1 MAVKDRMQW
10 LIRRLHTPTQ
20 TKGASSANVSGSMK
34 SLGSNRLVVHRP
46 ARAAWTPLRFDR
58 LADEGYRLNP
68 VVHKCVR
75 LVAGATARLPWV
87 VYRGTVPIDTHP
99 LLSLLSQPTP
109 GQSGQAMREA
119 LFSDLLIAGNA
130 YLEAVAGQTGPV
142 RELHVL
148 RPDRLKVVPAAN
160 GAVSSWIMNIGGR
173 EHRFG
178 VRDLQGRS
186 PILHLKMF
194 NPLNDWYGMP
204 PLEAAARAVDQ
215 HNEASAWNKAL
226 LQNMGRPSG
235 ALLVKGDAA
244 LSDEQFDRLKSALEE
259 QYQSPGNAGRPLL
272 LEGGFEWQEMGLNAR
287 DLDWLRGK
295 DMSAREIAL
304 VYQVP
309 AQLIGIPDAQT
320 YSNNREAR
328 LALYED
334 AVLPL
339 ADLFAES
346 VTHWLA
352 SFFGRDIRL
361 TYDKDRIEALGP
373 RRDRLYARL
382 NQADWLTRNEKRVA
396 TGFDPIDGGHDTS
409 ATQRQATALAV
420 SQTTEQDL

>member
-1 MAVKDRMQW
+1 MTVKDRM
-10 LIRRLHTPTQ
+10 LRLFGRPQALMQ
-20 TKGASSANVSGSMK
+20 TKEALSVAASQDVKMAETD
-34 SLGSNRLVVHRP
+34 RLIVHRP
-46 ARAAWTPLRFDR
+46 GQPVWTPLRFDR

-75 LVAGATARLPWV
+75 LVAGATARLPWIV
-87 VYRGTVPIDTHP
+87 CRRAVPMDAHP
-99 LLSLLSQPTP
+99 LLSLLSQPAP

-119 LFSDLLIAGNA
+119 LFGHLLIAGNA

-142 RELHVL
+142 RGLHVL
-148 RPDRLKVVPAAN
+148 RPDRLKVIPSASGSISAWV
-160 GAVSSWIMNIGGR
+160 MNVGGR

-178 VRDLQGRS
+178 ARDLQGRS

-235 ALLVKGDAA
+235 ALLVKGDTA
-244 LSDEQFDRLKSALEE
+244 LSDDQFARLKSALET
-259 QYQSPGNAGRPLL
+259 QYQSPENAGRPLL

-346 VTHWLA
+346 LTNWLA
-352 SFFGRDIRL
+352 PFYGGDIRL
-361 TYDKDRIEALGP
+361 SYDKDRIDALGP
-373 RRDRLYARL
+373 RRDRLYTRL
-382 NQADWLTRNEKRVA
+382 SQADWLTKNEKRVA
-396 TGFDPIDGGHDTS
+396 TGFDPIEGGHDNPTD
-409 ATQRQATALAV
+409 QRQAPAAL
-420 SQTTEQDL
+420 QTTKQDA

>member
-1 MAVKDRMQW
+1 MAVRNRM
-10 LIRRLHTPTQ
+10 RRLLGRTPSTQ
-20 TKGASSANVSGSMK
+20 ETKNGAGSQIM
-34 SLGSNRLVVHRP
+34 VHRP
-46 ARAAWTPLRFDR
+46 RHPVWTPLRFDR

-75 LVAGATARLPWV
+75 LVSSATARLPWI
-87 VYRGTVPIDTHP
+87 VYRDTMPLDAHP
-99 LLSLLSQPTP
+99 LLSLLNQPSS
-109 GQSGQAMREA
+109 GQSGLALREV
-119 LFSDLLIAGNA
+119 LFGHLLIAGNG
-130 YLEAVAGQTGPV
+130 YLEAVAGQSGPV
-142 RELHVL
+142 KELHVL
-148 RPDRLKVVPAAN
+148 RPDRMKVVPMSKGQN
-160 GAVSSWIMNIGGR
+160 GWLFTVAGK

-178 VRDLQGRS
+178 PRDLRGRS
-186 PILHLKMF
+186 PILHLKTF

-235 ALLVKGDAA
+235 ALLVKGDQP
-244 LSDEQFDRLKSALEE
+244 LTDEQFGRLKSALEE
-259 QYQSPGNAGRPLL
+259 QYQSPENAGRPLL

-339 ADLFAES
+339 ADLFADA
-346 VTHWLA
+346 VTNWLA
-352 SFFGRDIRL
+352 PFFGEDIRL
-361 TYDKDRIEALGP
+361 SYDKDRIEALGP
-373 RRDRLYARL
+373 RRDRLYTRL
-382 NQADWLTRNEKRVA
+382 SQADWLTQNEKRIA
-396 TGFDPIDGGHDTS
+396 TGFDPIAGGHDKPP
-409 ATQRQATALAV
+409 AKRQIAPPAPPAAR
-420 SQTTEQDL
+420 QTTEQDI